1 MNSLPVPSNPAAA
14 PPRDPRRQGSLSVRR
29 LPPGP
34 NPYPVFAAS
43 RPTAPAPTLAA
54 AGEGPSGSSASS
66 PEPSAVASP
75 PSRPIHVLR
84 LLPLYGPHLPG
95 FGSHLPPPPP
105 PPSPGFGPRSWRAA
119 PAKRRKRRRWQVQ
132 MGSRSG
138 ISRTGVGSCKCT
150 TQRFLASAI
159 VISHST
165 EEQSSRTAA
174 VQEYLM
180 VTNIYDLAAR

>member
-119 PAKRRKRRRWQVQ
+119 PAKCCRGERGGGGKFKWGAGAEFQGRGLVP
-132 MGSRSG
+132 
-138 ISRTGVGSCKCT
+138 
-150 TQRFLASAI
+150 ASAQRKDSWLLQLL
-159 VISHST
+159 SHILLKSNLHG
-165 EEQSSRTAA
+165 QLLCKS
-174 VQEYLM
+174 
-180 VTNIYDLAAR
+180 I